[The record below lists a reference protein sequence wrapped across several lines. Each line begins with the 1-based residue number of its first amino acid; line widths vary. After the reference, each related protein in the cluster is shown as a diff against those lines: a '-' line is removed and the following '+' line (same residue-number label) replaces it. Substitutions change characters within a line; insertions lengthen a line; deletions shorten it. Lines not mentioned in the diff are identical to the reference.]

1 MNSIRNYWLRMYEMR
16 YFLVHLVHLDLK
28 NKYRRSKLG
37 ILWSIVYP
45 LSLSIIMG
53 IVFSV
58 AFKYDLKGYMPYVL
72 SGILFWDLVSGAFSG
87 GAYSL
92 LGNDSFI
99 RQCNHPLTMYT
110 LKSSLVTLI
119 NFIIA
124 MTSLALWIILDDPLN
139 LLIGIVSLP
148 MTMLIYFILVWGA
161 TTIAGYT
168 CVRYRDY
175 PMMIPL
181 VLQIIWYIS
190 PVFFQEE
197 LFKNNEIIYT
207 WFMMNPVTHQLNLL
221 REPFLY
227 GRMPSAEDYII
238 SLSFSLFIGFWAYRI
253 NKQSEKDLV
262 FYL

>member
-1 MNSIRNYWLRMYEMR
+1 MEGIKNYWRIMYEMR
-16 YFLVHLVHLDLK
+16 YFLAHLVRLDLK

-45 LSLSIIMG
+45 LGLSIIMG

-58 AFKYDLKGYMPYVL
+58 AFNYDIVSYMPYVL
-72 SGILFWDLVSGAFSG
+72 SGILFWDLVSASFSG
-87 GAYSL
+87 GAYSI
-92 LGNDSFI
+92 LGNDGFI

-119 NFIIA
+119 NFAISMIALAIWVIAQNPMNMIIG
-124 MTSLALWIILDDPLN
+124 L
-139 LLIGIVSLP
+139 VSLP
-148 MTMLIYFILVWGA
+148 LTLIIFFTFVWAG

-168 CVRYRDY
+168 CVKYRDY

-181 VLQIIWYIS
+181 ILQVIWYVS

-197 LFKNNEIIYT
+197 LFKSNEVIYT
-207 WFMMNPVTHQLNLL
+207 WFKWNPITHMLNLI
-221 REPFLY
+221 REPFLN
-227 GRMPSAEDYII
+227 GKLPGLDDYLI
-238 SLSFSLFIGFWAYRI
+238 SLSLVLIVAIWAYRI
-253 NKQSEKDLV
+253 NVNNKKDLI